1 MKQLV
6 AFLFF
11 MWATAAGAG
20 DCQLSGSVCVDT
32 SPSKNI
38 SGVTVTLA
46 EVGGCW
52 EYEDT
57 YTCLKPNAVNY
68 CQPFVNAQP
77 QCWQT
82 GSQCSQM
89 DTLWPSPVSPDTFVS
104 IMCSGGTDGNEKAI
118 YG

>member
-46 EVGGCW
+46 EVGGAGSMRIHIRASNRMLSI
-52 EYEDT
+52 T
-57 YTCLKPNAVNY
+57 ASLSSMRNRNAGRLDLS
-68 CQPFVNAQP
+68 AAR
-77 QCWQT
+77 WT
-82 GSQCSQM
+82 HCSI
-89 DTLWPSPVSPDTFVS
+89 VAV
-104 IMCSGGTDGNEKAI
+104 
-118 YG
+118 